1 MTDGQN
7 TRDIGLNMD
16 DAEQSTGEAAAV
28 QRSVPVQGE
37 LRSGGHLQAVATLE
51 LREERAVWQQERVTA
66 GQVQVRRE
74 VQTRTETVST
84 ELRREVLII
93 ETSPGGPAVYVGDQL
108 LQPGEQRE
116 IVLYDEQ
123 ATLQKV
129 PYVTEEV
136 RIGKRTVTER
146 HEAQVELKR
155 EVLVVE
161 EHPPIG

>member
-1 MTDGQN
+1 MTDELN
-7 TRDIGLNMD
+7 TEEIGLNTGG
-16 DAEQSTGEAAAV
+16 AETSGLPVSGPVTGEI
-28 QRSVPVQGE
+28 RND
-37 LRSGGHLQAVATLE
+37 GHIQAVATLE
-51 LREERAVWQQERVTA
+51 LREERAVWQQERVLA

-93 ETSPGGPAVYVGDQL
+93 EASPGGPAVYVGDQL

-129 PYVTEEV
+129 PYVVEEV

-146 HEAQVELKR
+146 HEAQVELRR

-161 EHPPIG
+161 EHPPLG